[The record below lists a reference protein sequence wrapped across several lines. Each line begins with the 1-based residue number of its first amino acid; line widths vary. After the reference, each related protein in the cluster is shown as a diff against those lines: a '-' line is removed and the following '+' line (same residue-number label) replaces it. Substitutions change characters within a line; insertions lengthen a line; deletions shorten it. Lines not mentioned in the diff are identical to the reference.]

1 MDSELRYVAQ
11 LTFTHDPLIGL
22 VDAFH
27 LILKFAVTFWQFF
40 SNDVCASWNIQARG
54 GSEKHSLTDLE
65 LISRHGPH
73 LNLFVTEHENPFC

>member
-27 LILKFAVTFWQFF
+27 LILKFAVTFWPPGMFRLGEGVR
-40 SNDVCASWNIQARG
+40 NTV
-54 GSEKHSLTDLE
+54 
-65 LISRHGPH
+65 
-73 LNLFVTEHENPFC
+73 

>member
-40 SNDVCASWNIQARG
+40 SDDVCASWNVQARG
-54 GSEKHSLTDLE
+54 GSKKQQSDRSGTYKSAWSSFKLV
-65 LISRHGPH
+65 RYRA
-73 LNLFVTEHENPFC
+73 